1 MNIFPTLA
9 NFNPWVNA
17 HIYDATATLSDAD
30 YRKDYGAFFG
40 SIHNTLNHIL
50 VVDRL
55 WFGRAKGIK
64 HGIKSLDQIL
74 YDDFDALRAER
85 EAEDQRIVEFVSG
98 LSEEDLAEVVPF
110 ETTDGRPGQ
119 LPRYLMFMT
128 VFNHQTHHRGQVTAM
143 LSSFGAG
150 YGDIDLP
157 YFLAAV

>member
-17 HIYDATATLSDAD
+17 HIYDAAATLSDDD
-30 YRKDYGAFFG
+30 YRKDCGAFFG
-40 SIHNTLNHIL
+40 SIHHTLNHIL

-55 WFGRAKGIK
+55 WFGRAKGVK
-64 HGIKSLDQIL
+64 HGIKSLDQML
-74 YDDFDALRAER
+74 FDDFDTLRAER
-85 EAEDQRIVEFVSG
+85 QAEDQRIIDFVSG
-98 LSEEDLAEVVPF
+98 LSEEQLAEVVTF

-119 LPRYLMFMT
+119 LSRNMMLMA

-143 LSSFGAG
+143 LSSFGVG